1 MGPGFSFGKSVL
13 GGLVTTFRLRK
24 GKANASLQVSNNT
37 FTPIGDV
44 KKFKVRCALEVTEG
58 RATHASATWRSHVV
72 PFTQLHQAP
81 GTRRSHAAGAATSR
95 LFLTSPPTL
104 CHAQDVV
111 GQLDYKVT
119 SNVTANTKYELGP
132 KKYQVGATW
141 DGKVANKVTQVKGW
155 YTNKDNLV
163 AGEATVS
170 LNSKQKANVT
180 FNQQKVSSG
189 TGPALRVLVCSL
201 ADTNPLRFAACILCT
216 AAADCQVHHQQG
228 HVHR

>member
-1 MGPGFSFGKSVL
+1 M
-13 GGLVTTFRLRK
+13 
-24 GKANASLQVSNNT
+24 
-37 FTPIGDV
+37 
-44 KKFKVRCALEVTEG
+44 
-58 RATHASATWRSHVV
+58 
-72 PFTQLHQAP
+72 
-81 GTRRSHAAGAATSR
+81 
-95 LFLTSPPTL
+95 
-104 CHAQDVV
+104 V

-189 TGPALRVLVCSL
+189 TGPALRCLCVTWLILIHRVLL
-201 ADTNPLRFAACILCT
+201 PAFFALQLLT
-216 AAADCQVHHQQG
+216 AKYTINKGTFTVEPSYNFPKVRAQG
-228 HVHR
+228 C

>member
-1 MGPGFSFGKSVL
+1 M
-13 GGLVTTFRLRK
+13 
-24 GKANASLQVSNNT
+24 
-37 FTPIGDV
+37 
-44 KKFKVRCALEVTEG
+44 
-58 RATHASATWRSHVV
+58 
-72 PFTQLHQAP
+72 
-81 GTRRSHAAGAATSR
+81 
-95 LFLTSPPTL
+95 
-104 CHAQDVV
+104 V

-201 ADTNPLRFAACILCT
+201 ADTYPFALC
-216 AAADCQVHHQQG
+216 CLHSLHCSC
-228 HVHR
+228 